1 MNEQEKKEVE
11 ESITLSEEIVR
22 AACIKVL
29 ADKHLELAKRSYP
42 PPRILL
48 ELADEM
54 RALKF

>member
-29 ADKHLELAKRSYP
+29 TDKHFELAKRSYP
-42 PPRILL
+42 PPKILL
-48 ELADEM
+48 DLAQEM
-54 RALKF
+54 RELKF